1 LEGLSF
7 QQLSVAD
14 SEFLTAPFEEKEVKE
29 AIWSCDGN
37 KSPGPD
43 GFNFNFVKD
52 C

>member
-14 SEFLTAPFEEKEVKE
+14 SEFLTVPFEEKVKE
-29 AIWSCDGN
+29 AIWSCDGD
-37 KSPGPD
+37 KSLGPD